1 MFSFGV
7 LKLTMVF
14 KENRRLNQKKQKDYD
29 VLIIGGG
36 ASGLVAAISAAR
48 CGAKTVIL
56 EHMDRVGKK
65 ILATG
70 NGKCN
75 YTNSKQG
82 ITKYRGDDPAFVL
95 PVFEQ
100 FGFEE
105 TVTFFENLGISPKIK
120 NGYYYPA
127 SEQAA
132 SVLDVLR
139 MELSYQKVA
148 IETDCTITSI
158 SKKKDGFEVSTNLG
172 CFCAKKILFSTGL
185 KASPKSGSDGSAI
198 PYIEKLGHHFAD
210 IVPALVQLQGKQ
222 PFFKA
227 LAGIRAEIQANLY
240 INGAFSTSESGEL
253 QLTDFG
259 VSGIPIFQLSRFAS
273 KALKQKKEVYIL
285 LDFQPSLGKKALKQ
299 LLSERMHLFGK
310 NKTAEESLIGLFH
323 KKLIPVL
330 LKESQ
335 IALHV
340 PAKDVTESQL
350 DVLSNTIK
358 KLRVDVIGTKSFEQ
372 AQVCAGGVKTAEID
386 AKTLE
391 SKVVPGVYFAGEV
404 IDIDGTCGGYNLQ
417 WAWSSG
423 YVAGKHMAEAVSA
436 NEKAGLGKA

>member
-1 MFSFGV
+1 M
-7 LKLTMVF
+7 
-14 KENRRLNQKKQKDYD
+14 NQKKQKDYD

-82 ITKYRGDDPAFVL
+82 NAKYRGDDPAFVL

-105 TVTFFENLGISPKIK
+105 TVTFFEELGVSPKIK

-158 SKKKDGFEVSTNLG
+158 SKQKDGFEVSTNLG
-172 CFCAKKILFSTGL
+172 CFYAKKILFSTGL

-240 INGAFSTSESGEL
+240 IDGAFSASESGEL

-273 KALKQKKEVYIL
+273 KALKQKKEVYLL

-436 NEKAGLGKA
+436 NEKRA

>member
-1 MFSFGV
+1 
-7 LKLTMVF
+7 MVF

-82 ITKYRGDDPAFVL
+82 IAKYRGDDPAFVL

-105 TVTFFENLGISPKIK
+105 TVTFFEELGISPKIK

-240 INGAFSTSESGEL
+240 IDGAFSTSESGEL

-350 DVLSNTIK
+350 DLLSNTIK

-386 AKTLE
+386 SKTLE
-391 SKVVPGVYFAGEV
+391 SKVFPGVYFAGEV